1 MVQAIENWAKL
12 SGTLREIRPPQGDSP
27 MSELVIQVDRA
38 DDVEGYPNMLSDTPG
53 RELAVAVRAD
63 DPSDLGVEP
72 GASVHVRAQRAGPDV
87 VVAHPDDVSSD

>member
-1 MVQAIENWAKL
+1 MVQAIENWAEL
-12 SGTLREIRPPQGDSP
+12 AGTLREIRPPAGDSP

-63 DPSDLGVEP
+63 NPGDLGVEP
-72 GASVHVRAQRAGPDV
+72 GASVRVRAQRASPDV
-87 VVAHPDDVSSD
+87 VVAHPDDVSSC